1 MRATALAL
9 VLCSCLCLTAGEAPA
24 QGTDLRII
32 APSAPGT
39 GWDQIAQALRS
50 ALAER
55 GGLSASVTNVPGAS
69 GIVGLTQFLGTE
81 AETDLLVTGLTMLDA
96 SLLSR
101 SGSAFHRLTPIAR
114 LSADYFGVVV
124 PANSPFTSLGELGAA
139 LAADPG
145 RLTWA
150 GGPHGGVD
158 HVAAILLGEAAG
170 ISAQRLNYVPF
181 LTSAEAGTAAG
192 EERVGAAILA
202 LSDVQGEIA
211 AGRLRLLGVSSTQRL
226 PGFDVPT
233 LTEAGIPLDFAN
245 WRGLAA
251 KPGLSRDQQLRLAAL
266 VYAAIGSPVWEQTME
281 TRKWRSA
288 FLAPEAFQAFVRGEH
303 QRVKDALKS
312 AGFLKRNGE

>member
-1 MRATALAL
+1 MKATALAL
-9 VLCSCLCLTAGEAPA
+9 ILCACLCSRAGDASA

-39 GWDQIAQALRS
+39 GWDQLAQALRS
-50 ALAER
+50 ALAEK
-55 GGLSASVTNVPGAS
+55 GGLSAAVTNVPGAS
-69 GIVGLTQFLGTE
+69 GLVGLAQFLGTE

-101 SGSAFHRLTPIAR
+101 SGPSFERLTPIVR

-124 PANSPFTSLGELGAA
+124 PANSPLKSLGDLGAA
-139 LAADPG
+139 LAGDPA

-158 HVAAILLGEAAG
+158 HVAAILVAEAAG
-170 ISAQRLNYVPF
+170 VSAQRLNYVPF
-181 LTSAEAGTAAG
+181 LTSAEAATAAA

-202 LSDVQGEIA
+202 LSDAQGEIA
-211 AGRLRLLGVSSTQRL
+211 AGRLRLLGVSSTHPL
-226 PGFDVPT
+226 PGYDVPT
-233 LTEAGIPLDFAN
+233 LTESGIPLDFAN

-251 KPGLSRDQQLRLAAL
+251 KPALSREQQQRLAML
-266 VYAAIGSPVWEQTME
+266 VYVAIGSPLWEHTMQV
-281 TRKWRSA
+281 RKWRSA
-288 FLAPEAFQAFVRGEH
+288 FLAPEPFQDFVRAEH
-303 QRVKDALKS
+303 RRVKDALKA

>member
-9 VLCSCLCLTAGEAPA
+9 VLCACICLRGGDASA

-39 GWDQIAQALRS
+39 GWDQVAQALRS
-50 ALAER
+50 ALADK
-55 GGLSASVTNVPGAS
+55 GGLSASVTNVPGGS

-96 SLLSR
+96 SLLNRASP
-101 SGSAFHRLTPIAR
+101 AFERLTPIAR

-124 PANSPFTSLGELGAA
+124 PANSTLKSLGDLGAA
-139 LAADPG
+139 LTSDPA

-158 HVAAILLGEAAG
+158 HVAAILLADAAG
-170 ISAQRLNYVPF
+170 VSAQRLNYVAF
-181 LTSAEAGTAAG
+181 LTSAEAATAAA

-202 LSDVQGEIA
+202 LSDAQAEIA
-211 AGRLRLLGVSSTQRL
+211 SGRLRLLGVSSTEPL

-233 LTEAGIPLDFAN
+233 LTSAGIPLDFAN

-251 KPGLSRDQQLRLAAL
+251 KPSLSRDQQQRLAAL
-266 VYAAIGSPVWEQTME
+266 VSAATLSPVWEQTME
-281 TRKWRSA
+281 IRKWRSA
-288 FLAPEAFQAFVRGEH
+288 FLAPAPFQDFVRREH
-303 QRVKDALKS
+303 RRVKEALKA
-312 AGFLKRNGE
+312 AGYLKRNGE